1 MKNFLLG
8 LLDWIYKKKCY
19 VCGSS
24 KECVKLCSKCY
35 DKIVFN
41 SKNPNRVILNVKVYA
56 SGFYDTI
63 LQKIIRGLKYHGQ
76 CELAFYQAK
85 FMWEYW
91 QTLNLGNNFVVVPV
105 PLHKTRQKKR
115 KYNHMELVA
124 LEFCK
129 LSGYEYDF
137 NLIKRIKNTK
147 PQYRLKRY
155 ERMENLSG
163 AFEVTFE
170 TKPSKTVLLIDDICT
185 TGSTFESMILTLN
198 KKGIYNITCL
208 TTSTVE

>member
-208 TTSTVE
+208 ATSTVE

>member
-1 MKNFLLG
+1 MRSF
-8 LLDWIYKKKCY
+8 
-19 VCGSS
+19 
-24 KECVKLCSKCY
+24 
-35 DKIVFN
+35 F
-41 SKNPNRVILNVKVYA
+41 LNVKVYA

-208 TTSTVE
+208 ATSTVE

>member
-24 KECVKLCSKCY
+24 KEWVKLCSKWY

-208 TTSTVE
+208 ATSTVE

>member
-147 PQYRLKRY
+147 PQYRIKRY

-208 TTSTVE
+208 ATSTVE

>member
-41 SKNPNRVILNVKVYA
+41 PKNPNIVILNLKVYA
-56 SGFYDTI
+56 SCFYDTI
-63 LQKIIRGLKYHGQ
+63 LQKSIRGLKYHGQ

-208 TTSTVE
+208 ATSTVE

>member
-115 KYNHMELVA
+115 KYNHMELVS

-208 TTSTVE
+208 ATSTVE

>member
-76 CELAFYQAK
+76 RELAFYQAK

-91 QTLNLGNNFVVVPV
+91 QTLDLDDNFVVVPV

-170 TKPSKTVLLIDDICT
+170 TKPTKTVLLIDDICT
-185 TGSTFESMILTLN
+185 TGSTFESMILALN

-208 TTSTVE
+208 ATSTVE